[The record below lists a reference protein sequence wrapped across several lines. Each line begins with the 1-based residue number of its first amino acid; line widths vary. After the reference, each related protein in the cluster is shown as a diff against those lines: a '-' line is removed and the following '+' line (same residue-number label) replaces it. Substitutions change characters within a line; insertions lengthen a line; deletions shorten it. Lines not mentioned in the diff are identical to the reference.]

1 VIEGLRMSG
10 FIDEADRI
18 QGILLPERVDEYVSE
33 ENPVR
38 VIDAFVGELDL
49 AKLGFDGVEAKSTGR
64 PGYHP
69 ATMLKI
75 YLYGYLNRVQSS
87 RRLEQEARRNL
98 ELMWL
103 VGRLAPDFKT
113 LADFRAQNT
122 AAIKNVCRE
131 FIVLCRQWGL
141 FTEATVAIDGSKFKA
156 VNHRDRNFTSG
167 KMKTRMALIEQSI
180 AEYLKQLDR
189 MDRKETPS
197 APRQVTRLKERI
209 GRLKQEM
216 RRLRGLKSRM
226 EATPDGQVSLIDPD
240 ARSMASQGKGTG
252 TVGYNVQTAVD
263 TKNHLIVTHE
273 VTNVGSDRHQLKKMA
288 DAARDALGT
297 DKLTAIADRGY
308 YSGEE
313 IKACDDAGIVPL
325 VPKSMTSNSRADG
338 RYDKSDF
345 VYIPKRDAYR
355 CPAGEYA
362 IRRFTSIEHGMAI
375 YKYWSSACPRCAIR
389 SKCTTSE
396 YRRIGRWEHEQVL
409 DQMQARL
416 DRDPSRMQLRRQTAE
431 HPFGTIK
438 SWMGATHFLCRTLP
452 KVSAEMSLHVL
463 AYNLKRVMR
472 IMGTGALMQ
481 ALRT

>member
-1 VIEGLRMSG
+1 MSG
-10 FIDEADRI
+10 FIDEADRN
-18 QGILLPERVDEYVSE
+18 QGTLLPERVEEYVSD

-38 VIDAFVGELDL
+38 VIDAFIGELDL
-49 AKLGFDGVEAKSTGR
+49 AKLGFEGMEPKSTGR

-75 YLYGYLNRVQSS
+75 YLYGYLNRIQSS

-113 LADFRAQNT
+113 LADFRAENA

-131 FIVLCRQWGL
+131 FIVLCRNWGL

-180 AEYLKQLDR
+180 AEYLTQLDR

-197 APRQVTRLKERI
+197 APRQVARLKERI
-209 GRLKQEM
+209 TTLKQEM

-226 EATPDGQVSLIDPD
+226 EAAPDGQVSLVDPD

-252 TVGYNVQTAVD
+252 IVGYNVQTAVD

-273 VTNVGSDRHQLKKMA
+273 VTNVGSDRQQLKKMA
-288 DAARDALGT
+288 EAAREALGT
-297 DKLTAIADRGY
+297 EKLTAIADRGY
-308 YSGEE
+308 YNGEQ
-313 IKACDDAGIVPL
+313 IKACEDAGIVPL
-325 VPKSMTSNSRADG
+325 IPKSFTSTSRADG

-345 VYIPKRDAYR
+345 VYIRQRDAYR

-375 YKYWSSACPRCAIR
+375 YKYWSSACPRCALR
-389 SKCTTSE
+389 SKCTTSL

-409 DQMQARL
+409 DRMQARL
-416 DRDPSRMQLRRQTAE
+416 DRDPTRMQLRRQTAE

-472 IMGTGALMQ
+472 IMGTGTLME
-481 ALRT
+481 ALRA

>member
-1 VIEGLRMSG
+1 MSG
-10 FIDEADRI
+10 FIDEADRN
-18 QGILLPERVDEYVSE
+18 QGTLLPEHVDEYVSD

-38 VIDAFVGELDL
+38 VIDAFIGELDL
-49 AKLGFDGVEAKSTGR
+49 AKLGFEGMEPKPTGR

-113 LADFRAQNT
+113 LADFRAENA

-131 FIVLCRQWGL
+131 FIVLCRRWGL

-180 AEYLKQLDR
+180 AEYLTQLDR

-197 APRQVTRLKERI
+197 APRQAARLKERI
-209 GRLKQEM
+209 TTLKQEM
-216 RRLRGLKSRM
+216 RRLRVLKSRM
-226 EATPDGQVSLIDPD
+226 EATPDGQVSLVDPD

-252 TVGYNVQTAVD
+252 IVGYNVQTAVD

-273 VTNVGSDRHQLKKMA
+273 VTNVGSDRQQLKKMA
-288 DAARDALGT
+288 DAAREALGT
-297 DKLTAIADRGY
+297 EKLTAIADRGY
-308 YSGEE
+308 YNGEQ

-325 VPKSMTSNSRADG
+325 IPKSFTSNSRADG

-345 VYIPKRDAYR
+345 VYVRRRDAYR

-375 YKYWSSACPRCAIR
+375 SKYWSSACPRCALR

-409 DQMQARL
+409 DKMQARL
-416 DRDPSRMQLRRQTAE
+416 DRNPSRMQLRRQTAE

-472 IMGTGALMQ
+472 ILGTGALLE
-481 ALRT
+481 ALRA

>member
-1 VIEGLRMSG
+1 VSR
-10 FIDEADRI
+10 FIDEADRSE
-18 QGILLPERVDEYVSE
+18 GTLLPAQLEEYVSE

-38 VIDAFVGELDL
+38 VMDAFVGELDL
-49 AKLGFDGVEAKSTGR
+49 TRLGFEGMEPQATGR

-75 YLYGYLNRVQSS
+75 YLYGYLNRIQST
-87 RRLEQEARRNL
+87 RRLEREAQRNL

-113 LADFRAQNT
+113 LADFRAENA
-122 AAIKNVCRE
+122 AAIANVCRE
-131 FIVLCRQWGL
+131 FIVLCRRWGL
-141 FTEATVAIDGSKFKA
+141 FTQATVAIDGSKFKA

-167 KMKTRMALIEQSI
+167 KMKTRMGLIEQSI

-197 APRQVTRLKERI
+197 TPRQVVRLKERI
-209 GRLKQEM
+209 ATLKDEMSRLE
-216 RRLRGLKSRM
+216 GLKARM
-226 EATPDGQVSLIDPD
+226 EATPDGQVSLTDPD

-252 TVGYNVQTAVD
+252 IVGYNVQTAVD
-263 TKNHLIVTHE
+263 TKHHLIVTHE
-273 VTNVGSDRHQLKKMA
+273 VTNAGSDRHQLKKMA
-288 DAARDALGT
+288 EAARLALGT
-297 DKLTAIADRGY
+297 CELTAVADRGY

-325 VPKSMTSNSRADG
+325 VPKCLTSNNRADG

-345 VYIPKRDAYR
+345 VYLRKRDAYR

-362 IRRFTSIEHGMAI
+362 IWRFKSVEHGMTI
-375 YKYWSSACPRCAIR
+375 HRYWSSACPRCELR
-389 SKCTTSE
+389 SKCTTSP
-396 YRRIGRWEHEQVL
+396 YRRISRWEHEQVL
-409 DQMQARL
+409 DKMQARL
-416 DRDPSRMQLRRQTAE
+416 NRDPSAMQLRRQTAE

-438 SWMGATHFLCRTLP
+438 SWMGATHFLSRTLP
-452 KVSAEMSLHVL
+452 KVAAEMSLHVL

-472 IMGTGALMQ
+472 IMGNGPLME
-481 ALRT
+481 ALRA